1 MNLVC
6 ARRGHG
12 HSPRM
17 VDYHKRIIAPSVLA
31 ADWSRLAEDCSRAI
45 RAGVDWLHLDIMD
58 GHFVDNISF
67 GPNFVSTIHRTND
80 IWLDVHLM
88 ISRPDHFLERFIKAG
103 ADHITVHVEAQHD
116 VAQTLR
122 RIRAAGCT
130 CGLAV
135 NADTDFSSVEPYL
148 DQIDLLLVMTVHA
161 GFGGQA
167 LIPATLEKVRAG
179 AAQRQARGLHFHIE
193 VDGGIY
199 LHTLPDVLAAGANAI
214 VAGTAL
220 FGAADMEAEV
230 KKMRAL

>member
-1 MNLVC
+1 
-6 ARRGHG
+6 
-12 HSPRM
+12 M
-17 VDYHKRIIAPSVLA
+17 VDYHKRIIAPSLLA

-45 RAGVDWLHLDIMD
+45 RAGADWLHLDIMD

-67 GPNFVSTIHRTND
+67 GPNFVATIHRTND

-88 ISRPDHFLERFIKAG
+88 ITRPDHFLDRFIKAG
-103 ADHITVHVEAQHD
+103 ADNITVHVEAQHD
-116 VAQTLR
+116 VADTLK

-135 NADTDFSSVEPYL
+135 NADTDFAAVEPYL

-167 LIPATLEKVRAG
+167 LIPATLEKVK
-179 AAQRQARGLHFHIE
+179 AARDYRTKHGLNYHIE

-199 LHTLPDVLAAGANAI
+199 LHSLPPVIEAGANAI

-220 FGAADMEAEV
+220 FGAVDMAAEI
-230 KKMRAL
+230 KQMRAL

>member
-1 MNLVC
+1 ML
-6 ARRGHG
+6 
-12 HSPRM
+12 S
-17 VDYHKRIIAPSVLA
+17 YQKRIIAPSVLA

-45 RAGVDWLHLDIMD
+45 RAGADWLHLDIMD

-67 GPNFVSTIHRTND
+67 GPNFVATLHRTND

-88 ISRPDHFLERFIKAG
+88 ISRPDHFLDRFIKAG
-103 ADHITVHVEAQHD
+103 ADHLTVHVEAQHD
-116 VAQTLR
+116 VADTLR
-122 RIRAAGCT
+122 RIRAAGLT

-135 NADTDFSSVEPYL
+135 NADTDFAAVEPYL
-148 DQIDLLLVMTVHA
+148 GQIDLLLVMTVHA

-179 AAQRQARGLHFHIE
+179 RAYREEHALKYHIE

-199 LHTLPDVLAAGANAI
+199 LETLPAALEAGANAI

-220 FGAADMEAEV
+220 FGAEDMGAAIT
-230 KKMRAL
+230 KMRAR

>member
-1 MNLVC
+1 M
-6 ARRGHG
+6 A
-12 HSPRM
+12 
-17 VDYHKRIIAPSVLA
+17 DFKKRIIAPSLLA

-45 RAGVDWLHLDIMD
+45 RSGADWLHLDIMD

-88 ISRPDHFLERFIKAG
+88 ITRPDHFLDRFIKAG
-103 ADHITVHVEAQHD
+103 ADNITVHVEAEHD
-116 VAQTLR
+116 VAETLR

-135 NADTDFSSVEPYL
+135 NADTDFEAAVPYL
-148 DQIDLLLVMTVHA
+148 DQIDLFLVMTVHA
-161 GFGGQA
+161 GFGGQS
-167 LIPATLEKVRAG
+167 LIPATLEKVKS
-179 AAQRQARGLHFHIE
+179 AREYRDAHGLSYHIE

-199 LHTLPDVLAAGANAI
+199 THTLAPVLEAGANAI

-220 FGAADMEAEV
+220 FGAQDMEAEIS
-230 KKMRAL
+230 KMRAM

>member
-1 MNLVC
+1 
-6 ARRGHG
+6 
-12 HSPRM
+12 M
-17 VDYHKRIIAPSVLA
+17 VDYHKRIIAPSLLA

-45 RAGVDWLHLDIMD
+45 RAGADWLHLDIMD

-67 GPNFVSTIHRTND
+67 GPNFVATIHKTND

-88 ISRPDHFLERFIKAG
+88 ITRPDHFLDRFIKAG
-103 ADHITVHVEAQHD
+103 ADNITVHVEADHD
-116 VAQTLR
+116 VAETLR
-122 RIRAAGCT
+122 RIREAGCT

-135 NADTDFSSVEPYL
+135 NADTDFAAVEPYL
-148 DQIDLLLVMTVHA
+148 SQIDLLLVMTVHA

-179 AAQRQARGLHFHIE
+179 AVYRAKHGLSYHIE

-199 LHTLPDVLAAGANAI
+199 LHSLPAALEAGANAI

-220 FGAADMEAEV
+220 FGAADMAGEIS
-230 KKMRAL
+230 KMRAL